1 MGRPSLRVLPSEG
14 SWASIRLDVKPEIW
28 YHIIKCGYQCLGRSI
43 VAEGTCVYADESATG
58 AARQIVVGE
67 ALAADLAAFY
77 GALADPTRVRI
88 VSALRRGELCVGDLV
103 LLLEKSQPAVSHQ
116 LRILRS
122 LRLVRAHRRGRRVF
136 YTLDD
141 DHVRVLFEQGLEH
154 LAGEQGR

>member
-1 MGRPSLRVLPSEG
+1 M
-14 SWASIRLDVKPEIW
+14 
-28 YHIIKCGYQCLGRSI
+28 
-43 VAEGTCVYADESATG
+43 AEETCRYAEEG
-58 AARQIVVGE
+58 AAETARQGLVGE

-88 VSALRRGELCVGDLV
+88 VSALRKGELCVGDLV
-103 LLLEKSQPAVSHQ
+103 MLLEKSQPAISHQ

-136 YTLDD
+136 YALDD

-154 LAGEQGR
+154 LAAEEAA

>member
-1 MGRPSLRVLPSEG
+1 
-14 SWASIRLDVKPEIW
+14 
-28 YHIIKCGYQCLGRSI
+28 
-43 VAEGTCVYADESATG
+43 VAEETCLFAAEG
-58 AARQIVVGE
+58 AAEEARKHLVDE

-88 VSALRRGELCVGDLV
+88 VSALRKGELCVGDLV
-103 LLLEKSQPAVSHQ
+103 ALLEKSQPAISHQ

-154 LAGEQGR
+154 LAVERPG

>member
-1 MGRPSLRVLPSEG
+1 M
-14 SWASIRLDVKPEIW
+14 
-28 YHIIKCGYQCLGRSI
+28 
-43 VAEGTCVYADESATG
+43 AEGTCTYTDEDAAEG
-58 AARQIVVGE
+58 ARQNLIGE

-88 VSALRRGELCVGDLV
+88 VGALRKGELCVGDLV
-103 LLLEKSQPAVSHQ
+103 ALLEKSQPAISHQ
-116 LRILRS
+116 LRILRA

-154 LAGEQGR
+154 LAGERTA

>member
-1 MGRPSLRVLPSEG
+1 M
-14 SWASIRLDVKPEIW
+14 
-28 YHIIKCGYQCLGRSI
+28 
-43 VAEGTCVYADESATG
+43 AEGTCVYADESATG

>member
-1 MGRPSLRVLPSEG
+1 M
-14 SWASIRLDVKPEIW
+14 
-28 YHIIKCGYQCLGRSI
+28 
-43 VAEGTCVYADESATG
+43 AEGTCAYADAD
-58 AARQIVVGE
+58 AAEEVRRSLVGE

-88 VSALRRGELCVGDLV
+88 VGALREGELCVGDLV
-103 LLLEKSQPAVSHQ
+103 VLLGKSQPAISHQ
-116 LRILRS
+116 LRLLRA

-154 LAGEQGR
+154 LAGERAA